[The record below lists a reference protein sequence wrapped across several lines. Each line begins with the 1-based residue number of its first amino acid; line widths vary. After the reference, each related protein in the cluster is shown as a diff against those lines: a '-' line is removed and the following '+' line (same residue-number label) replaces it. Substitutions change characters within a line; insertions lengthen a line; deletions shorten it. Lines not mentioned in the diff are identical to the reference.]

1 MTFLFENF
9 NKKELTAWV
18 LSLTLIML
26 SQLLLGNTEWAFML
40 VSMVGISALIYT
52 AKGHVMGPL
61 IMILFSITYSLISLS
76 FDYYGEAIT
85 YGGMTL
91 PMSILALIA
100 WVKHPSSEKNQVKT
114 AVLTKREWLIC
125 GLYSI
130 IVTTIL
136 GAVLYLFD
144 TPNLVLSTISVTTS
158 FVAVYLTYKRS
169 QYYAVAYALNDLILI
184 GLWVYAS
191 TTHEAYMPLVVC
203 FSLFLIYDIYGY
215 IAWNKMSNKQKS
227 ITTRLE

>member
-125 GLYSI
+125 GLYAI
-130 IVTTIL
+130 LVTGAL
-136 GAVLYLFD
+136 GIVLYLFD

-215 IAWNKMSNKQKS
+215 IAWNKRSNKN
-227 ITTRLE
+227 R

>member
-1 MTFLFENF
+1 
-9 NKKELTAWV
+9 
-18 LSLTLIML
+18 ML
-26 SQLLLGNTEWAFML
+26 SQLLLGNTEWAFMV

-76 FDYYGEAIT
+76 YDYYGEAIT

-100 WVKHPSSEKNQVKT
+100 WVKHPSSQNNQVKT

-125 GLYSI
+125 GLYAI
-130 IVTTIL
+130 LVTGAL
-136 GAVLYLFD
+136 GIVLYLFD

-169 QYYAVAYALNDLILI
+169 QYYAVAYALNDFILI

-215 IAWNKMSNKQKS
+215 IAWNRMSNKQKS

>member
-1 MTFLFENF
+1 MTFLFANF

-26 SQLLLGNTEWAFML
+26 SQLLLGNTEWAFMV

-125 GLYSI
+125 GLYAI
-130 IVTTIL
+130 LVTGAL
-136 GAVLYLFD
+136 GIVLYLFD

-191 TTHEAYMPLVVC
+191 TTHEAYIPLVVC

-215 IAWNKMSNKQKS
+215 IAWNKRSNKNRQQQG
-227 ITTRLE
+227 

>member
-9 NKKELTAWV
+9 NKKELAAWV
-18 LSLTLIML
+18 LSLSLIML
-26 SQLLLGNTEWAFML
+26 SQLLLGNTEWAFMA

-76 FDYYGEAIT
+76 FGYYGEAIT

-191 TTHEAYMPLVVC
+191 TTHEAYIPLVVC

-215 IAWNKMSNKQKS
+215 IAWNKRSNKNQ
-227 ITTRLE
+227 

>member
-1 MTFLFENF
+1 MTFLFANF
-9 NKKELTAWV
+9 SKKELTAWV

-26 SQLLLGNTEWAFML
+26 SQLLLGNTEWAFMV

-114 AVLTKREWLIC
+114 AVLTRREWLIC
-125 GLYSI
+125 GLYAI
-130 IVTTIL
+130 LVTGAL
-136 GAVLYLFD
+136 GIVLYLFD

-215 IAWNKMSNKQKS
+215 IAWNKRSNKN
-227 ITTRLE
+227 R

>member
-1 MTFLFENF
+1 MTFLFANF

-26 SQLLLGNTEWAFML
+26 SQLLLGNTEWAFMV

-125 GLYSI
+125 GLYAI
-130 IVTTIL
+130 LVTGAL
-136 GAVLYLFD
+136 GIVLYLFD

-215 IAWNKMSNKQKS
+215 IAWNKRSNKNRQQQG
-227 ITTRLE
+227 

>member
-1 MTFLFENF
+1 MTFLFANF

-26 SQLLLGNTEWAFML
+26 SQLLLGNTEWAFMV

-125 GLYSI
+125 GLYAI
-130 IVTTIL
+130 LVTGAL
-136 GAVLYLFD
+136 GIVLYLFD

-227 ITTRLE
+227 TTTRLE